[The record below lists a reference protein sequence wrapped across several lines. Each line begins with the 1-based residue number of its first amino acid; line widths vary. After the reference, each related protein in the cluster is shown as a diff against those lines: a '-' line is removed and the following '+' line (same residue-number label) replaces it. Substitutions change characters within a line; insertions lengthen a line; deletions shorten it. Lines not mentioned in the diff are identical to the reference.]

1 MPVRRPAPTRPCRST
16 GLLLHPRILNY
27 PHEREPIGSRRLY
40 PSITDNDASIVH
52 RKKGYGRAV
61 PANRTRPRGTMLAR
75 LGGEA
80 VSDADHSAGQV
91 VQCSVR
97 RIVELA
103 DVVVACRE
111 ADPVR
116 VSIDELQ
123 RIGVSG

>member
-1 MPVRRPAPTRPCRST
+1 MNANQSGRGVYTQVLPTMMHRLCIERR
-16 GLLLHPRILNY
+16 
-27 PHEREPIGSRRLY
+27 
-40 PSITDNDASIVH
+40 
-52 RKKGYGRAV
+52 GYGRAV
-61 PANRTRPRGTMLAR
+61 PANRTRPRGNMLAR
-75 LGGEA
+75 LGEA
-80 VSDADHSAGQV
+80 ISDADHSAGQV

-123 RIGVSG
+123 RIGVSGR